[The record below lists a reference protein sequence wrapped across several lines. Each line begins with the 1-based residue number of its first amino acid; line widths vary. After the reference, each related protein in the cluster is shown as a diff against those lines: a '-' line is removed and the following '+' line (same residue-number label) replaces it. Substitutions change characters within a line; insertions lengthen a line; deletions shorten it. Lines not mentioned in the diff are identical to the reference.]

1 LHGPFRAAQV
11 RSARQ
16 ASGFLMKIID
26 RYIGMSVIATAFFG
40 VVVLSLVLVLGNLF
54 KQLLDVLINNPDV
67 PIATV
72 LAFMALVLPFSLT
85 FTIPWGFLTALLL
98 VFGRISADNELIALK
113 SNGISVPRIC
123 IPVFLLAVVLSGI
136 CFWIN
141 IDVAPRAEQQMT
153 RTIVDIATSN
163 PAALFRADEVV
174 DQFPD
179 RRIYVGSKEGDRLK
193 NLIVF
198 ELNENSE
205 PTKMVYAKEG
215 VLTPDPANTR
225 LLLRLFNARFE
236 ERDKQ
241 DPRDL
246 TKIRQGIEVTE
257 GVFPISLKEFYKE
270 YLSGRRLSS
279 YTLPEL
285 LGYLPKIAGE
295 EKLRATVELHRRFA
309 ASLACVAFALI
320 AVPLGITAHRKETS
334 VGFALSLVI
343 AFTYFFFII
352 MADTFRGNPA
362 AHPTLLIWIPN
373 ILFITLGTVL
383 FWRLSKK

>member
-1 LHGPFRAAQV
+1 
-11 RSARQ
+11 
-16 ASGFLMKIID
+16 MKIID
-26 RYIGMSVIATAFFG
+26 RYIGISVIATAFFG

-98 VFGRISADNELIALK
+98 VFGRISADNELVALK
-113 SNGISVPRIC
+113 SNGVSVPRIC
-123 IPVFLLAVVLSGI
+123 IPVFVLAVLLSAV

-141 IDVAPRAEQQMT
+141 IEVAPRAEQQMT
-153 RTIVDIATSN
+153 KTIVDIATSN
-163 PAALFRADEVV
+163 PAALFRADQVV

-179 RRIYVGSKEGDRLK
+179 RRVYVGAKDGDRLK

-198 ELNENSE
+198 ELNENNE
-205 PTKMVYAKEG
+205 PIKMVYAREG

-246 TKIRQGIEVTE
+246 TKIRQGIEVNE
-257 GVFPISLKEFYKE
+257 GVFPISLEEFYKE

-285 LGYLPKIAGE
+285 INYLKGLVWAGAIEGNRRTSQALCLLARLRGLRVDRNPSWHYSPPQGNIRRLRTEPNHRFHLLLLHHHGGHVPRRCGGASDHSDLGSQHTFYDPWELPLLAAFEKIS
-295 EKLRATVELHRRFA
+295 KNR
-309 ASLACVAFALI
+309 LAQDPV
-320 AVPLGITAHRKETS
+320 S
-334 VGFALSLVI
+334 
-343 AFTYFFFII
+343 
-352 MADTFRGNPA
+352 
-362 AHPTLLIWIPN
+362 
-373 ILFITLGTVL
+373 
-383 FWRLSKK
+383 

>member
-1 LHGPFRAAQV
+1 MLCRQE
-11 RSARQ
+11 ARRNRV
-16 ASGFLMKIID
+16 AFLMKIID
-26 RYIGMSVIATAFFG
+26 RYISMSVIATAFFG

-98 VFGRISADNELIALK
+98 VFGRISADNELVALK
-113 SNGISVPRIC
+113 SNGVSVPRIC
-123 IPVFLLAVVLSGI
+123 IPVFVLAVVLSGI

-141 IDVAPRAEQQMT
+141 IEVAPRAEQQMT
-153 RTIVDIATSN
+153 RTIVNIATSN

-179 RRIYVGSKEGDRLK
+179 RRVYVGSKQGERLK

-205 PTKMVYAKEG
+205 PIKMVYAKEG
-215 VLTPDPANTR
+215 VLTSDPANTR

-241 DPRDL
+241 DPREL

-285 LGYLPKIAGE
+285 LGYLPGIAGE
-295 EKLRATVELHRRFA
+295 EKLRATVELHKRFA

-362 AHPTLLIWIPN
+362 AHPTVLIWVPN
-373 ILFITLGTVL
+373 VLFISLGSVL